1 MSQEQKNNQP
11 ENTGRKQDGT
21 FKKGVSGNPAG
32 KPRGIRHKATQAALN
47 LLEGESEA
55 ITRKAVE
62 LALGGDVTA
71 LRLCLERIVPA
82 LKSVSPQME
91 ISSSSNTLTGQAQ
104 DFIAAAANGDISADT
119 ASQMISALANV
130 ARIEEFENI
139 KHRLESLER
148 AMKGQSQ

>member
-1 MSQEQKNNQP
+1 MTQEKRDDQP
-11 ENTGRKQDGT
+11 ENTGRKLDGT

-32 KPRGIRHKATQAALN
+32 KPRGARHKTTQAALN

-55 ITRKAVE
+55 ITRKAIE

-82 LKSVSPQME
+82 LKAVSPKME
-91 ISSSSNTLTGQAQ
+91 IASSSNTLTGQAQ
-104 DFIAAAANGDISADT
+104 DFITAAANGDISADT
-119 ASQMISALANV
+119 ATQMISALANV